1 MTRLRQGMTR
11 WLMALALLLLTAG
24 AGMAQDRFDLTVV
37 FGEEADTLDP
47 HMTTLIVPETIQE
60 NMFDRLVRISST
72 GEVVPHVASSWEW
85 VEPTRLRLVLRED
98 VYFHDGTQLTAD
110 DVAYNFE
117 RVANPDVAS
126 PIASRIPQVSEV
138 EVVDPFTVDLLFA
151 ETNAEALT
159 ALARLMIVPQHIVE
173 EVGDEAFAQIP
184 VGSGPFRFVEWQR
197 GVHIL
202 LEANDDY
209 WGGRPEVDRAIFKN
223 VPEAATRVAELRTGR
238 ADIVANIPPES
249 ATDGPGY
256 TIKTAPSTRRLFITM
271 DSSRPPFDDVRVRQA
286 LNYAID
292 KEAIVEFILGGH
304 ATQTNGYLGP
314 NWDVEYDND
323 RQPYPYDPER
333 SRELLAEAGYENG
346 APFVFTYPV
355 GRYPKDSEIGE
366 TVGAMLEEAGF
377 QVELDPKD
385 PSTYA
390 TMAFR
395 ELSLQVGLSQ
405 GTGFPTAEVT
415 RNGYWNRGVS
425 VRWFDDAQLLD
436 MVEEARTI
444 VDDEERLALLRE
456 IDEYVFEQAVF
467 GFLFSYDDIWGVSN
481 RIEWAPDPATR
492 TYLMDVSIR

>member
-1 MTRLRQGMTR
+1 VTKLKAG
-11 WLMALALLLLTAG
+11 LANTFFAISILLLAAG
-24 AGMAQDRFDLTVV
+24 SSLAQESFDVTVI

-60 NMFDRLVRISST
+60 NIFDRLVRISST
-72 GEVVPHVASSWEW
+72 GKVVPHVATSWEW
-85 VEPTRLRLVLRED
+85 VEPTRLRLKLRED
-98 VYFHDGTQLTAD
+98 VYFHDGSQLTAE

-117 RVANPDVAS
+117 RVGDPKVMS
-126 PIASRIPQVSEV
+126 PIASRVPQVSEV
-138 EVVDPFTVDLLFA
+138 VVIDPFTVDLVLP

-159 ALARLMIVPQHIVE
+159 ALARLMIVPQHVVE
-173 EVGDEAFAQIP
+173 EVGAEAFAQNP
-184 VGSGPFRFVEWQR
+184 VGSGPFRFVEWRR

-202 LEANDDY
+202 LEASEDY
-209 WGGRPEVDRAIFKN
+209 WGGRPEIDRAFFKN

-238 ADIVANIPPES
+238 ADIVANIPAES

-256 TIKTAPSTRRLFITM
+256 TIETAPSTRRLFMTM
-271 DSSRPPFDDVRVRQA
+271 DTSHAPFDDVRVRQA
-286 LNYAID
+286 LNHAID
-292 KEAIVEFILGGH
+292 KDSIVKFILGGY
-304 ATQTNGYLGP
+304 ATVTNGYLGP
-314 NWDVEYDND
+314 NWDEEYNLE
-323 RQPYPYDPER
+323 RSPYPYDPER
-333 SRELLAEAGYENG
+333 ARELLAEAGYANG

-366 TVGAMLEEAGF
+366 TVGAMLAEAGF
-377 QVELDPKD
+377 DVELDPKD
-385 PSTYA
+385 PSTYG

-405 GTGFPTAEVT
+405 GTGFPSAEVT

-425 VRWFDDAQLLD
+425 IRWFDDEQLLD
-436 MVEEARTI
+436 MVQEARTT
-444 VDDEERLALLRE
+444 VDQGARLEILSA

-492 TYLMDVSIR
+492 TYLMDVKVR